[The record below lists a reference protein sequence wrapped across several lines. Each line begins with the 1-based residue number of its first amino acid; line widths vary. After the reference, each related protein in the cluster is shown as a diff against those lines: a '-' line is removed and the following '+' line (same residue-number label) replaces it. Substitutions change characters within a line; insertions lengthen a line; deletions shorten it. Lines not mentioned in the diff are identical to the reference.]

1 MSPESIRKQIADCNC
16 GLRRQAAMPSRC
28 AVRLCLTVAH
38 FRIPGGYASHSTR
51 VSLNAKKMRGL
62 VNGIIALLFLSQVS
76 SLNSLA
82 QKRRVP
88 PGGRVAVVVDERLSA
103 LRAMPDLRARLIERL
118 SRGRLVSI
126 RGERVSDGLRFYRVA
141 VTRRTSGWVQ
151 SEALV
156 APWHQGDDRR
166 LLVLIEDSAEF
177 DRIVRART
185 FLDTFPRSLLNP
197 RVLMLYANEAD
208 QVAVRLSRDA
218 QRRFARLE
226 LTANGAPEYSY
237 YLNYNGLDRY
247 NRQGV
252 SFTFDRSTKQFHYDG
267 AAWRELLRRY
277 PRSPEAAEAKRRL
290 AARAAFQ
297 SRVQSPE

>member
-1 MSPESIRKQIADCNC
+1 MLLKSLPKVTQILLA
-16 GLRRQAAMPSRC
+16 L
-28 AVRLCLTVAH
+28 L
-38 FRIPGGYASHSTR
+38 
-51 VSLNAKKMRGL
+51 SL
-62 VNGIIALLFLSQVS
+62 IIATEVC
-76 SLNSLA
+76 A
-82 QKRRVP
+82 QKRRAP

-156 APWHQGDDRR
+156 APWRQGDDRR

-177 DRIVRART
+177 DRLARART

-218 QRRFARLE
+218 QRRFAKIE
-226 LTANGAPEYSY
+226 LTANRAPEYSY

-252 SFTFDRSTKQFHYDG
+252 AFTFDRSTKQFHYDG
-267 AAWRELLRRY
+267 AAWREILRRY

-290 AARAAFQ
+290 AARPAVQ
-297 SRVQSPE
+297 SRVQSP